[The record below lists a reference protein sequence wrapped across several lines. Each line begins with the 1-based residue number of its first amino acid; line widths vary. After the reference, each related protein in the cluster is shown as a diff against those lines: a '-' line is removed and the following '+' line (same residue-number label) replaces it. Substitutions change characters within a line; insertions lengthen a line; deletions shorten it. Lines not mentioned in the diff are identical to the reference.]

1 MSIKKRSIKLTK
13 AYIDQLDRVPFE
25 EQLENYKAAY
35 SKKIK
40 EANPKITKLANTKM
54 DEAIRKNKDMES
66 EGKYDMSMFNSDDK
80 PKKKFYYYE
89 TEKYLDEDEELM
101 EVAYGYQ
108 S

>member
-1 MSIKKRSIKLTK
+1 
-13 AYIDQLDRVPFE
+13 
-25 EQLENYKAAY
+25 
-35 SKKIK
+35 
-40 EANPKITKLANTKM
+40 M

-101 EVAYGYQ
+101 EVAHGYY

>member
-1 MSIKKRSIKLTK
+1 MLDTMMKVSLTLVAIDKMS
-13 AYIDQLDRVPFE
+13 RVIRD
-25 EQLENYKAAY
+25 AV
-35 SKKIK
+35 SKS
-40 EANPKITKLANTKM
+40 ETEFDNPKITKLANTKM

-101 EVAYGYQ
+101 EVAYGY
-108 S
+108 